1 MLSPTEIKILKLLFD
16 DLTKEYTIR
25 GISLSLNLPYPQI
38 HRSVS
43 SLYNEKLIKL
53 IPQGKN
59 IIINLALEE
68 KNDEYI
74 QVENERKKDFINKYK
89 PIRILLSDLGR
100 ISYTQFICVLFG
112 SYAERKAKKSS
123 DLDLLFVIPEEYDYG
138 KFEKN
143 IKNTLI
149 TPNVDINITTE
160 KGLLEM
166 WNTSMK
172 LNVGNELLKKHI
184 ILSGAE
190 QFLKLR
196 RQYYLG
202 K

>member
-1 MLSPTEIKILKLLFD
+1 MLSPTETKILKLLFD

-38 HRSVS
+38 HRSIS
-43 SLYNEKLIKL
+43 SLSEKKLIKSTL
-53 IPQGKN
+53 QGKN
-59 IIINLALEE
+59 IIINLTIEE

-74 QVENERKKDFINKYK
+74 QVENERKRDLINKYK
-89 PIRILLSDLGR
+89 IIRILLSDLGKV
-100 ISYTQFICVLFG
+100 SYNQFICVLFG

-138 KFEKN
+138 KFERT

-149 TPNVDINITTE
+149 ISNADINITTE

-166 WNTSMK
+166 WNNPMK

-184 ILSGAE
+184 ILFGAE

-196 RQYYLG
+196 RRYYLG
-202 K
+202 E